1 MRKIRAIV
9 FDFYCK
15 LNCVIENLRTEL
27 INRIQAIDFKT
38 AEIVNVDGTTEMYLL
53 TQAHNGKVIVIHG
66 GSTTFVISLDAS
78 LEVGFN
84 ATVISDTTQNVEI
97 DRSFQPNTQHIDNN
111 NIIEN
116 QYGSFSIVKI
126 NPGTSGLNVVSG
138 DLTASTW

>member
-1 MRKIRAIV
+1 MKKLLYSI
-9 FDFYCK
+9 YCK
-15 LNCVIENLRTEL
+15 FSCIIDNLRTEL
-27 INRIQAIDFKT
+27 VERIEVLESGT
-38 AEIVNVDGTTEMYLL
+38 AEIVNVDGTTETYLL
-53 TQAHNGKVIVIHG
+53 TQADNGKVIVIHG
-66 GSTTFVISLDAS
+66 GTTTFVVSLDAS

-97 DRSFQPNTQHIDNN
+97 DRSFQPNTKHIDNN

>member
-1 MRKIRAIV
+1 MNKLKLLIYKL
-9 FDFYCK
+9 YCK
-15 LNCVIENLRTEL
+15 VNLLIDNLRIEL

-53 TQAHNGKVIVIHG
+53 TQADNGKVIVIHG

-97 DRSFQPNTQHIDNN
+97 DRSFQPNTKHIDNN